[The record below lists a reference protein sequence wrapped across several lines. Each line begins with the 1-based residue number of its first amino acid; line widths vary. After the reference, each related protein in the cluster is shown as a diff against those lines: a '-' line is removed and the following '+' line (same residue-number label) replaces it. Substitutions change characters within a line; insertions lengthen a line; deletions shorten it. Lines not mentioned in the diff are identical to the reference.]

1 MRMCSCGNRK
11 VNAVRGSARQ
21 TENVFFA
28 DSKTQERRGKQE
40 GEETE
45 RIKAEEELLE
55 KFGKARRVGRS
66 PPKGIQKGRKMEEE
80 EVKGQLKDVRK
91 KLEQI
96 TGALER
102 VFSEIQEG
110 RKDNNELRKEVT
122 DMRGELT
129 DIWGEWR
136 LRESKMIEE
145 SKKVEELEKEMR

>member
-1 MRMCSCGNRK
+1 MQCAVQQGKRRTSSLPTIKRK
-11 VNAVRGSARQ
+11 RGE
-21 TENVFFA
+21 ENKKV
-28 DSKTQERRGKQE
+28 
-40 GEETE
+40 EETE
-45 RIKAEEELLE
+45 RLKAEEELLE
-55 KFGKARRVGRS
+55 KFRKARRVGRS

-80 EVKGQLKDVRK
+80 EVKGHLEDVRK

-96 TGALER
+96 TGALET
-102 VFSEIQEG
+102 VFSETQEG

-136 LRESKMIEE
+136 LRESRMIEE